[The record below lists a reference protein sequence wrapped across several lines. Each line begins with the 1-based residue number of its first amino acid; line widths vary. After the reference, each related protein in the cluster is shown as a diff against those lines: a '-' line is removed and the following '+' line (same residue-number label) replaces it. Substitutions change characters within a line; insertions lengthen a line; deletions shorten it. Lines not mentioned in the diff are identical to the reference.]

1 MRSNEDILN
10 EIHHAKAHQKSA
22 QKIYKNAV
30 KQYCEYHQLSLYEL
44 IQEAD
49 QEEEKAIRWK
59 NRKLKT
65 RLISFRQH
73 LVEKYKKNTIQSY
86 FNAIM
91 AIYHYFE
98 IEIHELPKLNKKNI
112 NIPEPINYV
121 DLPTKE
127 IIKKAL
133 QIADNRMK
141 AIILF
146 MSSSGCA
153 KRETLNLTIQDFID
167 ATSIYHNSNDIHE
180 VIELVKDRE
189 DIIPMFR
196 LKRQKTNKHYYT
208 FCSPEAVTAIISYML
223 TFEELKPESK
233 LFPIH
238 EDYVTIL
245 FIEINNILGLGKKGT
260 YNRFRSHML
269 RKFHASQLYNSGLTL
284 EEIDALQGRGKDATH
299 SSYFLEDPEKLR
311 QKYIDHLDC
320 LTINLDVNNLDI
332 KSPEYIQMETELQEK
347 NTALEDMN
355 NRLSKVESLF
365 ENVNSMSDDEILS
378 LFARKDRSNND

>member
-22 QKIYKNAV
+22 RKIYKNAV
-30 KQYCEYHQLSLYEL
+30 KKYCEYNQLSLHEL
-44 IQEAD
+44 IKEAD
-49 QEEEKAIRWK
+49 QEEEKGIRWK

-65 RLISFRQH
+65 RLINFRQY
-73 LVEKYKKNTIQSY
+73 LVENYKKNTIQSY
-86 FNAIM
+86 FNAIR

-98 IEIHELPKLNKKNI
+98 IEIHELPSLNKKNI
-112 NIPEPINYV
+112 NISEPINYV

-133 QIADNRMK
+133 RIADNRMK

-153 KRETLNLTIQDFID
+153 KRETLNLTIQDFIN
-167 ATSIYHNSNDIHE
+167 ATSNYHNSNNIYE
-180 VIELVKDRE
+180 VIELLKDRE

-196 LKRQKTNKHYYT
+196 LKRQKTNKYYYT
-208 FCSPEAVTAIISYML
+208 FCSPEAVNALISYML
-223 TFEELKPESK
+223 TLEDELKPDSK

-245 FIEINNILGLGKKGT
+245 FIEINNILKLGKKGT

-269 RKFHASQLYNSGLTL
+269 RKFHASQLYNSGLAL
-284 EEIDALQGRGKDATH
+284 EEIDALQGRVKDATH

-311 QKYIDHLDC
+311 QKYIEHLDC
-320 LTINLDVNNLDI
+320 LTINLDVNSLDI
-332 KSPEYIQMETELQEK
+332 KSSEYVQLETELQEK
-347 NTALEDMN
+347 NNALEDMN
-355 NRLSKVESLF
+355 TRLSKVESLF
-365 ENVNSMSDDEILS
+365 ANIDTLSDDEILN
-378 LFARKDRSNND
+378 LFANRE

>member
-22 QKIYKNAV
+22 RKIYKNAV
-30 KQYCEYHQLSLYEL
+30 KKYCEYNQLSLHEL

-49 QEEEKAIRWK
+49 QEEEKGIRWK

-65 RLISFRQH
+65 RLINFRQY
-73 LVEKYKKNTIQSY
+73 LVENYKKNTIQSY
-86 FNAIM
+86 FNAIR

-98 IEIHELPKLNKKNI
+98 IEIHELPALNKKNI
-112 NIPEPINYV
+112 NISEPINYV

-133 QIADNRMK
+133 RIADNRMK

-153 KRETLNLTIQDFID
+153 KRETLNLTIQDFIN
-167 ATSIYHNSNDIHE
+167 ATSNYHNSNNIYE
-180 VIELVKDRE
+180 VIELLKDRE

-196 LKRQKTNKHYYT
+196 LKRQKTNKYYYT
-208 FCSPEAVTAIISYML
+208 FCSPEAVNALISYML
-223 TFEELKPESK
+223 TLEDELKPDSK

-245 FIEINNILGLGKKGT
+245 FIEINNILKLGKKGT

-269 RKFHASQLYNSGLTL
+269 RKFHASQLYNSGLAL
-284 EEIDALQGRGKDATH
+284 EEIDALQGRVKDATH

-311 QKYIDHLDC
+311 QKYIEHLDC
-320 LTINLDVNNLDI
+320 LTINLDVNSLDI
-332 KSPEYIQMETELQEK
+332 KSSEYVQLETELQEK
-347 NTALEDMN
+347 NNALEDMN
-355 NRLSKVESLF
+355 TRLSKVESLF
-365 ENVNSMSDDEILS
+365 ANIDTLSDDEILN
-378 LFARKDRSNND
+378 LFANRE

>member
-22 QKIYKNAV
+22 KKVYKNAV
-30 KQYCEYHQLSLYEL
+30 KQYCTYNQLSLEEL

-49 QEEEKAIRWK
+49 LEEEQGIRWK
-59 NRKLKT
+59 NRKLKQ
-65 RLISFRQH
+65 RLINFRQH
-73 LVEKYKKNTIQSY
+73 LIENYKKNTIHSY
-86 FNAIM
+86 FNAIRS
-91 AIYHYFE
+91 IYHYHE
-98 IEIHELPKLNKKNI
+98 IEIHELPSLNNKNI

-141 AIILF
+141 SIILF

-167 ATSIYHNSNDIHE
+167 ATNSYHNSNNIYE
-180 VIELVKDRE
+180 VIELLKDRE
-189 DIIPMFR
+189 DVIPMFR

-208 FCSPEAVTAIISYML
+208 FCSPEAVNSLISYLL
-223 TFEELKPESK
+223 TVEDELKPETK

-245 FIEINNILGLGKKGT
+245 FIEINNILKLGKKGT

-311 QKYIDHLDC
+311 QRYIEHMGAV
-320 LTINLDVNNLDI
+320 TINLDVNNIDI
-332 KSPEYIQMETELQEK
+332 KSTEYLELEQKYNEKEAEVQNME
-347 NTALEDMN
+347 D
-355 NRLSKVESLF
+355 RLSLIEQKLF
-365 ENVNSMSDDEILS
+365 EIDQKENSREEILEHFGKK
-378 LFARKDRSNND
+378 LQ